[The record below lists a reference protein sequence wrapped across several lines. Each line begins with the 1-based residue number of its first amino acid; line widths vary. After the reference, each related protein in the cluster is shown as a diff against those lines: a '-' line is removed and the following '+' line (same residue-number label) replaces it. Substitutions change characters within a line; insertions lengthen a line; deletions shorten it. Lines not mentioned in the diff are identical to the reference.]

1 MTEVLQANIFFYIAS
16 AATILFTIFICVLLY
31 HIIRIVK
38 AIRRIVARVDAG
50 SEVLAS
56 DIEELRS
63 NFNLTRLLGFVAK
76 VVPTMR
82 GDKRSDAGDGK

>member
-1 MTEVLQANIFFYIAS
+1 MQANIFFYIAS
-16 AATILFTIFICVLLY
+16 AATVLFTIFLCILLY
-31 HIIRIVK
+31 HVIKIVK

-63 NFNLTRLLGFVAK
+63 NFNLTRLLSFVMK
-76 VVPTMR
+76 VVPAMGGR
-82 GDKRSDAGDGK
+82 KVHKDDEE